1 MPPGKRAF
9 SSDPALTMET
19 NDQIQTSDI
28 PAASDVPAAAEGQ
41 QQDRRGGGKGG
52 ERRGGRGRDRDNRR
66 GQERDSEWQERVVQ
80 IRRVSKTVKGGKKM
94 SFRAIVVVGN
104 ERGQVGVGVGKAGDV
119 IGAVRKGVADGK
131 KHLVKVPLTRT
142 SSIPTIS
149 NGRDGAASVLIR
161 PAAPGT
167 GVIAGG
173 SIRTVLELAG
183 IKNVLAKRLG
193 SKTPLNNARAA
204 MEALSALRTPKET
217 AKERGIS
224 LEQIYS

>member
-1 MPPGKRAF
+1 
-9 SSDPALTMET
+9 
-19 NDQIQTSDI
+19 
-28 PAASDVPAAAEGQ
+28 
-41 QQDRRGGGKGG
+41 
-52 ERRGGRGRDRDNRR
+52 
-66 GQERDSEWQERVVQ
+66 
-80 IRRVSKTVKGGKKM
+80 M

-131 KHLVKVPLTRT
+131 KHIVRVPLTSN
-142 SSIPTIS
+142 SSIPTLS

-204 MEALSALRTPKET
+204 MVALASLRTHKQT

-224 LEQIYS
+224 LQQIYS

>member
-1 MPPGKRAF
+1 MTESNVQQFAPDE
-9 SSDPALTMET
+9 S
-19 NDQIQTSDI
+19 

-41 QQDRRGGGKGG
+41 QERRGGGGKGDRRGGG
-52 ERRGGRGRDRDNRR
+52 RRGSGDRRA
-66 GQERDSEWQERVVQ
+66 QERDSEWQERVVQ
-80 IRRVSKTVKGGKKM
+80 IRRVSNTVKGGKKM
-94 SFRAIVVVGN
+94 SFRAIVIVGN

-142 SSIPTIS
+142 NSVPTES
-149 NGRDGAASVLIR
+149 RGRDGAASVLIR

-204 MEALSALRTPKET
+204 MEALSALRTHKEA

>member
-1 MPPGKRAF
+1 M
-9 SSDPALTMET
+9 TET
-19 NDQIQTSDI
+19 NDQIQTGAV

-41 QQDRRGGGKGG
+41 QEQRRGGGGGGRGDAKGDRRGGG
-52 ERRGGRGRDRDNRR
+52 GRGRDNRR

-131 KHLVKVPLTRT
+131 KHLVKVPLTRH
-142 SSIPTIS
+142 SSIPTLS

-204 MEALSALRTPKET
+204 MEALSGLRTHKET

>member
-1 MPPGKRAF
+1 MTNTPTKKENQTAPDNVPSSN
-9 SSDPALTMET
+9 SSDQKRSNRN
-19 NDQIQTSDI
+19 ND
-28 PAASDVPAAAEGQ
+28 
-41 QQDRRGGGKGG
+41 RKK
-52 ERRGGRGRDRDNRR
+52 NRR
-66 GQERDSEWQERVVQ
+66 GDSKNERDSEWQERVVQ

-104 ERGQVGVGVGKAGDV
+104 EKGQVGVGVGKAGDV
-119 IGAVRKGVADGK
+119 IGAVRKGVSDGK
-131 KHLVKVPLTRT
+131 KNLVRVPLTPNN
-142 SSIPTIS
+142 SIPTLS
-149 NGRDGAASVLIR
+149 KGRDGAANVLIR

-204 MEALSALRTPKET
+204 MVALSQLRSHKSVSR
-217 AKERGIS
+217 ERGIS
-224 LEQIYS
+224 REQLYS